1 MSTSFAEP
9 VLAWYARNAR
19 DLPWRAPGV
28 TPWAV
33 LVSEIMLQQTPVA
46 RVLPEYLSWM
56 TRWPTPAALAAEP
69 AGEAIRQWGRL
80 GYPRR
85 ALRLHETATI
95 LVARHGGSVPADLDA
110 LRALPGIGSYTAAAV
125 ASFAFGQ
132 RHAVLDTNVR
142 RVLARLAAGQPW
154 AGGASSAASV
164 AERRLAESLLPAEP
178 AVAAR
183 WSVAVMELGALV
195 CTAASPRCGDC
206 PVARECA
213 WLAAGRPAPA
223 FGVTGAAGASG
234 VTGAAAVAGSAEA
247 GAGRRRTQKYDGT
260 DRQCRGRLLAVLRAA
275 SDPVRRAD
283 FDAVWVGQAQL
294 DRALDGLV
302 ADGLVDP
309 LPDGR
314 FALPGARRCRDEAGR
329 RSADGQ
335 GGQSAD
341 GQGGRSADGGLG
353 RADTGNLGGGGTRK
367 RFRGGVRAGARRSGT
382 TRTRSYGVDARV
394 HVAPGA
400 SRKIT
405 RVVSA
410 RGQHQVP
417 QLSRRP

>member
-1 MSTSFAEP
+1 MSTSYAEP

-19 DLPWRAPGV
+19 DLPWRAPGA

-56 TRWPTPAALAAEP
+56 ARWPTPAALAAAP

-95 LVARHGGSVPADLDA
+95 LIARHGGNVPADLDA

-142 RVLARLAAGQPW
+142 RVLARLVAGQPW
-154 AGGASSAASV
+154 PGTASSAASV

-195 CTAASPRCGDC
+195 CSAASPRCGGC
-206 PVARECA
+206 PVAGDCA
-213 WLAAGRPAPA
+213 WLAAGRPTPPA
-223 FGVTGAAGASG
+223 ETGGPTGTAGVTGASGA
-234 VTGAAAVAGSAEA
+234 VVRAA
-247 GAGRRRTQKYDGT
+247 RRRTQRYEGT
-260 DRQCRGRLLAVLRAA
+260 DRQCRGHVLAVLRAA
-275 SDPVRRAD
+275 DDPVRRAD
-283 FDAVWVGQAQL
+283 FDAVWAGRAQLDRAQL

-314 FALPGARRCRDEAGR
+314 FALPG
-329 RSADGQ
+329 
-335 GGQSAD
+335 
-341 GQGGRSADGGLG
+341 
-353 RADTGNLGGGGTRK
+353 GT
-367 RFRGGVRAGARRSGT
+367 
-382 TRTRSYGVDARV
+382 
-394 HVAPGA
+394 P
-400 SRKIT
+400 
-405 RVVSA
+405 
-410 RGQHQVP
+410 
-417 QLSRRP
+417 LSR